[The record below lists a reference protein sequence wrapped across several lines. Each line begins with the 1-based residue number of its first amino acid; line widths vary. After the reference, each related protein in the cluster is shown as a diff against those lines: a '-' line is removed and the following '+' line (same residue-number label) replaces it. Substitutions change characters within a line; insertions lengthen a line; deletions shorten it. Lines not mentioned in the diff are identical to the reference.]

1 MWEVVALGV
10 AGMYVELV
18 CKISEGGWCAGLV
31 CMNGVGGQCAGV
43 VCGVVPGG

>member
-18 CKISEGGWCAGLV
+18 CKVSVGGWCAGLV
-31 CMNGVGGQCAGV
+31 CTKGWRGSGGWVCGSSVGG
-43 VCGVVPGG
+43 